1 MIRAARWRGES
12 LGGARS
18 EKNNGIRSKE
28 KREKIIEN
36 IFDF

>member
-1 MIRAARWRGES
+1 MEGGEF
-12 LGGARS
+12 GWGARS
-18 EKNNGIRSKE
+18 KKNNGIRSKE

>member
-1 MIRAARWRGES
+1 MG
-12 LGGARS
+12 GGARS
-18 EKNNGIRSKE
+18 EKNNEIRSKE